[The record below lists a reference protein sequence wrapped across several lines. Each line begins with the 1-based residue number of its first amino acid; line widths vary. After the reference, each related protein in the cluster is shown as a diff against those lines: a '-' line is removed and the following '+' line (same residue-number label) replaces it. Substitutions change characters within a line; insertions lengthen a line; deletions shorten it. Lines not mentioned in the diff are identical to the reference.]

1 MVSPATRG
9 RTDAAS
15 PTPERAQVEPEGG
28 DGGWGLAASLGGTSG
43 LGVMSTYDGW
53 VTDPPGRRFCGVWR
67 GGLKPGAGGRAF
79 VTWRRRGREL
89 RGRDGGA
96 VIAG

>member
-1 MVSPATRG
+1 MLPRPRQSGLKLSLREAM
-9 RTDAAS
+9 A
-15 PTPERAQVEPEGG
+15 
-28 DGGWGLAASLGGTSG
+28 DGGWRLVLKERA
-43 LGVMSTYDGW
+43 VCTYDGW

-79 VTWRRRGREL
+79 VTRRRRGREL
-89 RGRDGGA
+89 RGRAGGA